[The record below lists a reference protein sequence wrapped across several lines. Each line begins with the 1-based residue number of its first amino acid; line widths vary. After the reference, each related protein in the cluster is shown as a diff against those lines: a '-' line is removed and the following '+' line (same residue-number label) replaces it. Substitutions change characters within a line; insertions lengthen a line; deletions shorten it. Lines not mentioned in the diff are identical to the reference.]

1 MNYNIKTK
9 MKQNSPPN
17 YEPLNVYLTPTHTPI
32 AYKNKV
38 ECLKQA
44 GHSEKEARQLAL
56 EPIELELYYETG
68 HGLFAVESD
77 AVDSGIVCSP
87 YTREDLE
94 EEEQTPDKGQ

>member
-1 MNYNIKTK
+1 
-9 MKQNSPPN
+9 MKQNKPQD

-38 ECLKQA
+38 ECLKLA
-44 GHSEKEARQLAL
+44 GHSEREAQQLAL

-77 AVDSGIVCSP
+77 AVESSIVCSP

-94 EEEQTPDKGQ
+94 DEEQAPDKEQEVKAPPL